1 MVEAEASAEEAEAA
15 EASATEAE
23 EETEVASVEEIEAAL
38 VAEEL
43 QEEEVPHEAEVV
55 PEEVLV
61 LEPRSSFNLTSDSKA
76 FLSYVE
82 RTTLSLPRIL
92 TQESPSITKNV

>member
-1 MVEAEASAEEAEAA
+1 M
-15 EASATEAE
+15 ATEAE
-23 EETEVASVEEIEAAL
+23 EVTEVASVEEIEAAL

-43 QEEEVPHEAEVV
+43 QEAEVPHEVAEVALV
-55 PEEVLV
+55 P
-61 LEPRSSFNLTSDSKA
+61 EPRSSFNLTSDSKA